1 MKNVLLNFNKL
12 TGHAPPPPFQL
23 GGKGGEL
30 KISEKSLQ
38 GGGGGQKFLFWW
50 GGSYCL
56 GGGSHNFEV
65 KTKTA

>member
-1 MKNVLLNFNKL
+1 M
-12 TGHAPPPPFQL
+12 HPPLPTW
-23 GGKGGEL
+23 GEGGGEL

-38 GGGGGQKFLFWW
+38 GGDQKFLFWW
-50 GGSYCL
+50 GGSYCS

>member
-1 MKNVLLNFNKL
+1 MD
-12 TGHAPPPPFQL
+12 PPSTL
-23 GGKGGEL
+23 GGGGGEL

-38 GGGGGQKFLFWW
+38 GEGGQKFLFWW

>member
-12 TGHAPPPPFQL
+12 TGHAPPLPTW
-23 GGKGGEL
+23 GEGGEL

-38 GGGGGQKFLFWW
+38 GGGGVRNFYF
-50 GGSYCL
+50 GGVDHIVWE
-56 GGGSHNFEV
+56 GGSHNFEV